1 MDKQF
6 IYKYQ
11 PLFLKDFEMDDDLY
25 LLIRTL
31 INMDSLNI
39 LFTGSVGSGKT
50 SLIYSIIREYYEGK
64 DYANNVLSINNLKE
78 QGITYYRN
86 EVKIF
91 CQTPSNIRGKK
102 KFIILDDIDLVN
114 EQSQQVFRNC
124 IDKYSHN
131 VHFIASCSNTQ
142 RVIDSL
148 QSRNSII
155 KLKIFTKENLLKIL
169 KKICSIENISITKE
183 AEDFIITI
191 SNNSVRILINYLEK
205 LKLLYC
211 DITLDIVSKI
221 CTNITF
227 VDFDNYTNFC
237 KKNKTINAINIF
249 YNLYDKGYSV
259 MDILDNYFAFVK
271 TADFLSEAQKYNII
285 QYISK
290 YITIFH
296 NIHENE
302 IELAIFT
309 NKIIQ
314 ILNNSH

>member
-11 PLFLKDFEMDDDLY
+11 PLFLKDFEMDEDLF

-31 INMDSLNI
+31 IKMDSLNI
-39 LFTGSVGSGKT
+39 LFTGPVGSGKT
-50 SLIYSIIREYYEGK
+50 SLIHSVIREYYEGK
-64 DYANNVLSINNLKE
+64 DYKENILAINNLKE

-91 CQTPSNIRGKK
+91 CQTPSMIQGKK
-102 KFIILDDIDLVN
+102 KIIILDDIDIVN

-131 VHFIASCSNTQ
+131 VHFIASCNNTQ

-148 QSRNSII
+148 QSRISII

-169 KKICSIENISITKE
+169 KKICSIENITIDKE
-183 AEDFIITI
+183 AEEFIITI

-211 DITLDIVSKI
+211 NVTKNIVTKI

-227 VDFDNYTNFC
+227 VEFDKYTILC
-237 KKNKTINAINIF
+237 KNNKLTDAIDVF
-249 YNLYDKGYSV
+249 YNLFEKGYSV
-259 MDILDNYFAFVK
+259 MDILDNYFSFVK
-271 TADFLSEAQKYNII
+271 ATEILNETQKYNII
-285 QYISK
+285 HYISLF
-290 YITIFH
+290 ITIFH

-309 NKIIQ
+309 NKIIHV
-314 ILNNSH
+314 LNNID

>member
-11 PLFLKDFEMDDDLY
+11 PLFLKDFEMEEDLY
-25 LLIRTL
+25 LLLRTL

-50 SLIYSIIREYYEGK
+50 SLLYAVIREYYNGK
-64 DYANNVLSINNLKE
+64 DYTDNILAINNLKE

-91 CQTPSNIRGKK
+91 CQTPSVITGKK
-102 KFIILDDIDLVN
+102 KFIILDDIDFVN

-148 QSRNSII
+148 QSRNTII

-169 KKICSIENISITKE
+169 KKICSIENISITKD
-183 AEDFIITI
+183 AEEFIITI

-211 DITLDIVSKI
+211 NITLDIVSKI

-227 VDFDNYTNFC
+227 VDFDNYTNYC
-237 KKNKTINAINIF
+237 KNKKINEAIKIF
-249 YNLYDKGYSV
+249 YDLFDKGYSV
-259 MDILDNYFAFVK
+259 MDILDNYFSFVK
-271 TADFLSEAQKYNII
+271 TSENLNEQQKYDII
-285 QYISK
+285 QHISK
-290 YITIFH
+290 FITIFH

-309 NKIIQ
+309 NKIIH
-314 ILNNSH
+314 ILNNNS